1 MISCIIIE
9 DQPPAQ
15 RILQKY
21 IRDIGTLKLK
31 GTFGDALSALEFLK
45 NEQVQLIFL
54 DVHLPK
60 ISGLDFL
67 NILSPR
73 PKVILTTAFTEY
85 ALQAY
90 ELDVVD
96 YLKKPFSFKRFVK
109 AVSKVIFHPDPTH
122 TETQPLPGEVSE
134 QPAGYIFIKSG
145 QDYLK
150 IEKPEI
156 QYIKSDGDYTR
167 VFYNQSKYLV
177 SHSLR
182 YWLKHLPSAYF
193 CQIHKSY
200 IVNIRFIQKVSGNQ
214 VFLDETIIPIGRTF
228 RDSFFAKYLDGS

>member
-1 MISCIIIE
+1 M
-9 DQPPAQ
+9 
-15 RILQKY
+15 
-21 IRDIGTLKLK
+21 GTLELK
-31 GTFGDALSALEFLK
+31 GVFGDALSALEFLK
-45 NEQVQLIFL
+45 NKPVQLIFL

-67 NILSPR
+67 NILSPK
-73 PKVILTTAFTEY
+73 PKVILTTAFTDY

-96 YLKKPFSFKRFVK
+96 YLLKPFSFKRFVK
-109 AVSKVIFHPDPTH
+109 AVSKVMLTQGAEPAQ
-122 TETQPLPGEVSE
+122 TQPIPGEGTT
-134 QPAGYIFIKSG
+134 PGAGYIFIKSG

-150 IEKPEI
+150 IEKQVI
-156 QYIKSDGDYTR
+156 RYIKSDGDYTR
-167 VFYNQSKYLV
+167 VFSSPAKYMV

-182 YWLKHLPSAYF
+182 YWLKNLPSSHF

-214 VFLDETIIPIGRTF
+214 VFLGETVIPIGRTF
-228 RDSFFAKYLDGS
+228 RDSFFSKYLESPK